1 MIGGCE
7 SSCGW
12 TLIVKGFLEKLK
24 DFSLGD
30 QIGKRGQWR
39 LSHLG
44 GGKAGE
50 IQTKATE
57 EPVDFIN
64 AIDWSSNG
72 MKLITKGLERPSIFN
87 YRSHLTSHQLKV
99 ILEPNFSGF

>member
-7 SSCGW
+7 NSCGW
-12 TLIVKGFLEKLK
+12 TVIVKGFLKKLK
-24 DFSLGD
+24 VFNLGD
-30 QIGKRGQWR
+30 QIEKGGKWR

-57 EPVDFIN
+57 EPVDFIS
-64 AIDWSSNG
+64 AINWSSNG
-72 MKLITKGLERPSIFN
+72 VELITKDLERPSIFG
-87 YRSHLTSHQLKV
+87 YRSRSTSHQLKV
-99 ILEPNFSGF
+99 ILKPNFSGF

>member
-7 SSCGW
+7 NSCGW
-12 TLIVKGFLEKLK
+12 TVIVKGFLKKLK
-24 DFSLGD
+24 AFSLGD
-30 QIGKRGQWR
+30 QIEKGGQWR

-57 EPVDFIN
+57 EPVDFISVV
-64 AIDWSSNG
+64 DWSSNG
-72 MKLITKGLERPSIFN
+72 MELITKGLERPSIFG
-87 YRSHLTSHQLKV
+87 YRSRSTSHQLKV
-99 ILEPNFSGF
+99 ILKQNFSGF